1 MSCLDLKSNQIDDRD
16 QIIPFFTQLK
26 NLNYLYLKGNPCV
39 RFISQYR
46 KSLAR
51 GLQKL
56 YYLDDRPVNEIE
68 RKMADAWIIGGDQ
81 EEERARLAF
90 I

>member
-1 MSCLDLKSNQIDDRD
+1 
-16 QIIPFFTQLK
+16 
-26 NLNYLYLKGNPCV
+26 LKGNPCV

-51 GLQKL
+51 GLPKL
-56 YYLDDRPVNEIE
+56 FYLDDRPVNEIE
-68 RKMADAWIIGGDQ
+68 RIMADAWNRGGL
-81 EEERARLAF
+81 EEEELARLAF

>member
-1 MSCLDLKSNQIDDRD
+1 M
-16 QIIPFFTQLK
+16 
-26 NLNYLYLKGNPCV
+26 

-51 GLQKL
+51 GLPKL

-68 RKMADAWIIGGDQ
+68 RKMADAWIRGGA
-81 EEERARLAF
+81 EEEE
-90 I
+90 